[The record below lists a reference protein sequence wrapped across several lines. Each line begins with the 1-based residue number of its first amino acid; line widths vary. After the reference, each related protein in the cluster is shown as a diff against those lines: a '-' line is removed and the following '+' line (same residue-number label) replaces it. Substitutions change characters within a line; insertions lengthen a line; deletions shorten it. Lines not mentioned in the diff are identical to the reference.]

1 MGLMVLSD
9 IIIILSR
16 PSESGNVGAV
26 CRAMK
31 NMGLSRLRIVASQSE
46 ACPQGEACPQSE
58 AGAPRESP
66 DGHASFDEAA
76 LRARAVHAA
85 DIWEGAEFFD
95 TLAEASADCSLLI
108 GTTRRRGHHRKNVTM
123 DPKEL
128 AAWLRDRPGPSL
140 EGNSADAGNPT
151 AGRTTG
157 VTAGRTAGRTALV
170 FGNERTGLED
180 DELALCN
187 IASHIP
193 VSEAFPSLNLSHAVQ
208 VYAYELF
215 QAMGPMASI
224 EGSPPAPEKVKGAWV
239 PLSREQA
246 DALTAAVTKNLE
258 TLGFYRHPGRAEQ
271 ERFIRD
277 FISRAGLTEQEG
289 RYFRDIFA
297 KAARLAHVSMDREK
311 GESTG

>member
-1 MGLMVLSD
+1 MTLSD
-9 IIIILSR
+9 IVIILSR
-16 PSESGNVGAV
+16 PSESGNIGAV

-31 NMGLSRLRIVASQSE
+31 NMGLFRLRIAASH
-46 ACPQGEACPQSE
+46 GEACSRGEACSHDEVCSQSK
-58 AGAPRESP
+58 ARTPR
-66 DGHASFDEAA
+66 ASFDETVI
-76 LRARAVHAA
+76 RSRAVHAA

-95 TLAEASADCSLLI
+95 TLADAAADCTLLV

-128 AAWLRDRPGPSL
+128 AAWLRDRPGQGGGDGS
-140 EGNSADAGNPT
+140 T
-151 AGRTTG
+151 AGF
-157 VTAGRTAGRTALV
+157 TALV

-193 VSEAFPSLNLSHAVQ
+193 VSDTFPSLNLSHAVQ
-208 VYAYELF
+208 IYAYELF
-215 QAMGPMASI
+215 QALATKAALGTRVAPG
-224 EGSPPAPEKVKGAWV
+224 ENPAALPGEAPNDPVKGAWV

-258 TLGFYRHPGRAEQ
+258 ALGFYRHPGRAEQ

-277 FISRAGLTEQEG
+277 FISRAGLTEREG
-289 RYFRDIFA
+289 RYFGDIFA
-297 KAARLAHVSMDREK
+297 KAARLAQR
-311 GESTG
+311 TP